1 MWPAPISY
9 QEWKNRGDYYLWNG
23 HKVFYRVIDKPD
35 SEAQES
41 LALEKSSSDKPVLL
55 LIHGFPTA
63 GWDWCWVTDT
73 LCQYFTLI
81 VPDLLDYGLSE
92 NQYKRTCSILDQA
105 AMLEALMRELGF
117 DKAHILAHDVGDTV
131 AQELFA
137 HQQARNLD
145 FRILSSVFLNGGM
158 LPDLHRPRPAQ
169 LALAGKLG
177 WLWARL
183 VKREKMLAGFADV
196 FGSNTRPEGEFLNEF
211 WPVMK
216 GENGRS
222 SFARRIRYMLE
233 RKQYADRWVGA
244 LKGTTVPLIL
254 INGTADPVSGGH
266 AADGFE
272 KRIPNATVKR
282 LDGIGHYPQ
291 IEAPDDVLNHILAFH
306 NLDASPDKA

>member
-1 MWPAPISY
+1 MQEAPISFD
-9 QEWKNRGDYYLWNG
+9 EWKNRGSYFLWHN
-23 HKVFYRVIDKPD
+23 HKVFYGTINEPD
-35 SEAQES
+35 ANNQES
-41 LALEKSSSDKPVLL
+41 SAFEATVPEKPVLL

-63 GWDWCWVTDT
+63 GWDWCWITDT
-73 LCQYFTLI
+73 LSKHFTLI

-92 NQYKRTCSILDQA
+92 NQYKRTCTILDQA
-105 AMLEALMRELGF
+105 AMLEALMRELGHTGV
-117 DKAHILAHDVGDTV
+117 HILAHAVGDTV

-145 FRILSSVFLNGGM
+145 FRILSAVFLNGGM

-183 VKREKMLAGFADV
+183 VKREKMLNGFADV
-196 FGSNTRPEGEFLNEF
+196 FGTDTRPEGEFLDEF
-211 WPVMK
+211 WPIMK
-216 GENGRS
+216 GVNGRS

-233 RKQYADRWVGA
+233 RKQFADRWIGA
-244 LKGTTVPLIL
+244 LKGTTVPLVL

-272 KRIPNATVKR
+272 KRIPNASVKR
-282 LDGIGHYPQ
+282 LKGIGHYPQ
-291 IEAPDDVLNHILAFH
+291 IEAPQDVLKHILHFH
-306 NLDASPDKA
+306 KLDDSADKS